1 MSQVES
7 VDTEASKSD
16 AQDESCEVFRAA
28 RPVASNFLR
37 KLTIAKAENVSVNRA
52 VGLIGGLNGGLRAVA
67 WCFVHAFV
75 LPVIS
80 EKAVTASELAK
91 REKEIELL
99 WKV

>member
-28 RPVASNFLR
+28 RPVASDFLW
-37 KLTIAKAENVSVNRA
+37 KLAIAKTENVSVNRA
-52 VGLIGGLNGGLRAVA
+52 IGLIGGLNGGLRAVA
-67 WCFVHAFV
+67 WCFVHALV

-80 EKAVTASELAK
+80 EKAVAAGELAK
-91 REKEIELL
+91 RENKVELF